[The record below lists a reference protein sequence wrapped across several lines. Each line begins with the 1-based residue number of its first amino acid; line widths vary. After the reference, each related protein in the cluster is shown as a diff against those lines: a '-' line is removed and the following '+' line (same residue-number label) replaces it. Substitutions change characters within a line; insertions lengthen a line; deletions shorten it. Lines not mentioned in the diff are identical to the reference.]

1 MIVIRC
7 QIGNTFR
14 RIDWMKRVISIALA
28 LCLCLICFVGCG
40 EKTYDGWEFVTT
52 GEVSY
57 QISKDWRTREQPGN
71 TESYITF
78 EYYVDE
84 NHSYGMSYI
93 KPDDLSEKNKTDHDM
108 IEERW
113 FKLYIKNK
121 DGFKELPEREVAGKQ
136 AYHCRIIDGFNW
148 TQEYYGIDTPNGYTV
163 FWVRHSDTMDTNIVE
178 DEFFKLLDSIKIK

>member
-1 MIVIRC
+1 
-7 QIGNTFR
+7 
-14 RIDWMKRVISIALA
+14 MKRVISIALA

-93 KPDDLSEKNKTDHDM
+93 KPDDLSEKNK
-108 IEERW
+108 IPSSKQW
-113 FKLYIKNK
+113 LYKRNCPTTPNHRIT
-121 DGFKELPEREVAGKQ
+121 
-136 AYHCRIIDGFNW
+136 CRILSLK
-148 TQEYYGIDTPNGYTV
+148 T
-163 FWVRHSDTMDTNIVE
+163 
-178 DEFFKLLDSIKIK
+178 